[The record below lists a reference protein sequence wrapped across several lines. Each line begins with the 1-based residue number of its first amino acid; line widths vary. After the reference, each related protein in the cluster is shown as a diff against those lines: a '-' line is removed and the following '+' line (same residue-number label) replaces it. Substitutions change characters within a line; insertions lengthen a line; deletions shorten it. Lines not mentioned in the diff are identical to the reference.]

1 MTNKTKK
8 ERFYELIKERG
19 FNSFREF
26 CRAAGVGPGNA
37 YSNLADTFELSIG
50 RAFVYAGIL
59 QVPIDTIL
67 EIFYPD
73 EMRALDKLVNKSK

>member
-1 MTNKTKK
+1 MMSKK
-8 ERFYELIKERG
+8 DRFYELIKKRG

-37 YSNLADTFELSIG
+37 YSNLTDAFELSIG

-73 EMRALDKLVNKSK
+73 EMEALNKLIK